1 MIWRTVK
8 MNELIEE
15 IQMLKDENATL
26 RSFCQSAAIS
36 IEQLWKLVREDV
48 QGLPVPSG
56 VDLRD
61 LI

>member
-1 MIWRTVK
+1 

-15 IQMLKDENATL
+15 IQMLKDGNATL